1 MNKLLLSLLFIIM
14 ILASCKKPE
23 RTAEGPTDVRIRNV
37 TDANFSSVYV
47 NTGSEDHNY
56 GDIPAAGE
64 TDYFRFDKAY
74 HDVVEITLQIDGQEY
89 TTGDQDFTYAIY
101 IGPDKATYEVDILD
115 EVLKK
120 LTVNIVLDG
129 PIDD

>member
-1 MNKLLLSLLFIIM
+1 MKSMNKLLLSLLFIIM

-74 HDVVEITLQIDGQEY
+74 HDVVEITY
-89 TTGDQDFTYAIY
+89 R
-101 IGPDKATYEVDILD
+101 
-115 EVLKK
+115 
-120 LTVNIVLDG
+120 
-129 PIDD
+129 